1 MKITSLLFT
10 KQFFRNT
17 LLEFSPILLF
27 ALAFSLGNPFMATK
41 VLMLSTLVVTVL
53 AFYLE
58 KRIPLIAL
66 YVAFLNLVFGFVTL
80 HSRNIHF
87 IEMRDTVYDL
97 TLSFTIFVGLLY
109 KKNVIKLAM
118 KSFMHVPD
126 VVWHRLAVAWGTFF
140 FIAATLNEIVRHN
153 YDVHAW
159 FQFKMSFML
168 VNIIFGISALYFAT
182 KEKGNE

>member
-1 MKITSLLFT
+1 MKVTSLLFT
-10 KQFFRNT
+10 KQFFKNT

-27 ALAFSLGNPFMATK
+27 ALAFSLGNPFIATK

-66 YVAFLNLVFGFVTL
+66 YVAFLNLAFGFVTL

-87 IEMRDTVYDL
+87 IEIRDSVYDI
-97 TLSFTIFVGLLY
+97 TLALTIFIGLLH
-109 KKNVIKLAM
+109 KKNVIKIAM
-118 KSFMHVPD
+118 KSFMHVED
-126 VVWHRLAVAWGTFF
+126 VVWHKLAVSWGVFF
-140 FIAATLNEIVRHN
+140 FIAAILNEIVRRH

-182 KEKGNE
+182 KQKDKE